1 MIIVCKNL
9 ILFKD
14 LLTKKKKKGR
24 KLNLLSLDW
33 KKKYSLF
40 QSVTVMCSE
49 NESAQMPITV
59 NSICPIHIG
68 KLHFHG
74 IVTLFSNIS

>member
-14 LLTKKKKKGR
+14 LLTKKKGKET
-24 KLNLLSLDW
+24 KLIIFRLE
-33 KKKYSLF
+33 KEKYSLF

-49 NESAQMPITV
+49 NESARMPITV

-74 IVTLFSNIS
+74 IVTLFSNTS